1 MGNQR
6 ETVCLLG
13 SINFSIIIH
22 SWSRQSGKVRLHLPV
37 TAWKACL
44 SVCLLRFTEA
54 NSVPIC
60 HLYTPQISF
69 RDASYRLFFFFFLFI
84 WTNQATLS
92 SLSQGPQLQQQQ
104 QSIDAQPLPIEIGCI
119 SSSSSLFHCLLRA
132 VLQLSND
139 LLSFPV
145 LFLTPLSITVCS
157 TVRHLAAFAA
167 ATMVVVVVAVQKV
180 ISHCFCEYTAVII
193 LIDWA
198 GRLIRCCHFWLKVLC
213 LQWMWKPLSFT
224 FYAFSCLV
232 CLSAG

>member
-60 HLYTPQISF
+60 HLYTPQMSF

-119 SSSSSLFHCLLRA
+119 SSSSSLFHCLLIA

-145 LFLTPLSITVCS
+145 LFLIPTIYYSVLDSATFSGICGCHNGGGGGGSTESNFSLLLRVHCGNNFDWLS
-157 TVRHLAAFAA
+157 
-167 ATMVVVVVAVQKV
+167 
-180 ISHCFCEYTAVII
+180 
-193 LIDWA
+193 W
-198 GRLIRCCHFWLKVLC
+198 
-213 LQWMWKPLSFT
+213 
-224 FYAFSCLV
+224 
-232 CLSAG
+232 